1 MTVFLVDISWN
12 RADAMIAI
20 LGNIMSSVL
29 VILANKRAVAKD
41 GFDFMLV
48 LTGLQF
54 YVAFFLGFV
63 LLAMGV
69 LQYKLVKSYT
79 SLLRITVAS
88 LASIVFMNMN
98 LKFNSVGFYQIS
110 KLCCIPVGLL
120 LENVFNMKKQQLTPL
135 IIACLALITIG
146 MVLVTEREVKY
157 NHWGL
162 VFMGLGVLSTSI
174 AQIWFA
180 PLQRELGLNSLQMLF
195 HTSPFMALFSFVLTP
210 LCEDT
215 DKLMKMTF
223 TKNIAYDLLLSSAMA
238 FLLNVTNYKVLEL
251 TSPLTYQIL
260 GHVKTVLIIISGII
274 IFDDL
279 PSVRVRVGLFLC
291 TVGMVLYGW
300 EVNNNSAKGGST
312 AVLAQGKHKS

>member
-1 MTVFLVDISWN
+1 MTVDMAWN
-12 RADAMIAI
+12 RADALIAI
-20 LGNIMSSVL
+20 LGNIISSVL
-29 VILANKRAVAKD
+29 VILSNKRAVAKD

-54 YVAFFLGFV
+54 YVAFFFSFV

-69 LQYKLVKSYT
+69 LQYKVVKSYT

-110 KLCCIPVGLL
+110 KLCCIPVGLF
-120 LENVFNMKKQQLTPL
+120 LEYAFNMKKQQLTPV
-135 IIACLALITIG
+135 IIACLVLIIMG

-157 NHWGL
+157 DQTIGL

-195 HTSPFMALFSFVLTP
+195 HTSPLMALFSFALTP

-215 DKLMKMTF
+215 DKLMHLTF
-223 TKNIAYDLLLSSAMA
+223 TRNIIFDLLLSCAMA
-238 FLLNVTNYKVLEL
+238 FLLNVTNFKVLEL

-274 IFDDL
+274 MFDEL
-279 PSVRVRVGLFLC
+279 PSVRVRAGLVLC

-300 EVNNNSAKGGST
+300 EVNRNAANAKGVAISFE
-312 AVLAQGKHKS
+312 QGKHKN